1 MKEFLKTLFA
11 DKDGQ
16 QSTKRVIAMIGM
28 LFLCGTMVA
37 TACLCSIKPDENLIS
52 SIEVIV
58 IVALGATSLDKFA
71 GGFSLGKKK

>member
-1 MKEFLKTLFA
+1 MKDFFKQLFA
-11 DKDGQ
+11 DKEGQ
-16 QSTKRVIAMIGM
+16 QSTKRIIAMIGM

-37 TACLCSIKPDENLIS
+37 TACRCSIKPDENLIS
-52 SIEVIV
+52 SVEMIV

>member
-1 MKEFLKTLFA
+1 MKEFFKTLFA

-16 QSTKRVIAMIGM
+16 QSTKRIIAMIGM

-37 TACLCSIKPDENLIS
+37 TACRCSIKPDENLIS
-52 SIEVIV
+52 SIEMIV

-71 GGFSLGKKK
+71 GGFTLGRKK

>member
-1 MKEFLKTLFA
+1 MKEFFKQLFA

-16 QSTKRVIAMIGM
+16 QSSKRIIAMTGM

-37 TACLCSIKPDENLIS
+37 TACKCSIKPDENLIS
-52 SIEVIV
+52 SIEMIV

>member
-16 QSTKRVIAMIGM
+16 QSTKRIIAMIGM

-37 TACLCSIKPDENLIS
+37 TACRCSIKPDENLVS
-52 SIEVIV
+52 AIEMII